1 MKSGEPRPAN
11 GAAPEPVPLRAVL
24 ADAARALL
32 TDLRRIALA
41 RWHLLALEVREAA
54 CNLLAMAALLAA
66 VGVLLALAWV
76 GLTAA
81 CALWLVE
88 QGVRTSLAV
97 LASSGLNLLAAAC
110 ALLALR
116 RRNALQSRLASDLRK
131 SPVKAAFGV
140 TLLLL
145 TWHRIRYR
153 RRD

>member
-1 MKSGEPRPAN
+1 MESGDPESGS
-11 GAAPEPVPLRAVL
+11 GAAPEQVPLTAVL
-24 ADAARALL
+24 AAAVRAML
-32 TDLRRIALA
+32 TDLRCIAAAQL
-41 RWHLLALEVREAA
+41 HLLALETRKAA
-54 CNLLAMAALLAA
+54 GDLVAMAALGAA
-66 VGVLLALAWV
+66 AGVLLALAWV
-76 GLTAA
+76 GLVAA
-81 CALWLVE
+81 CSLWLVE

-97 LASSGLNLLAAAC
+97 LATSGLNLLAAAW

-116 RRNALQSRLASDLRK
+116 RHSALQSRVASELRK